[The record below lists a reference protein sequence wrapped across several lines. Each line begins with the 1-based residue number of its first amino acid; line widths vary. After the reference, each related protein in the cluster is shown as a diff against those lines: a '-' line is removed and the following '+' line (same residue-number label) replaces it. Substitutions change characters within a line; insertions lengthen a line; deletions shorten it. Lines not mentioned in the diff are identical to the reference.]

1 MRALLYD
8 IHGNVAAL
16 DAVIADAASAG
27 VDSFVLGGDYA
38 LFGAHPV
45 ETVELLGGLDAE
57 WIRGNGERW
66 TAAPASAPELDLVR
80 RAIADCRSR
89 LGEATVARLAALRE
103 RAEIDEV
110 LFCHASPRSD
120 VETFGPQAASSVP
133 SDGDLL
139 GGTRQS
145 TVVFGHSHL
154 QFDRPGAGRRL
165 VNPGSVGMPFDG
177 DRRAAYA
184 LWHEGGEIELRRVDY
199 DDEAYVAD
207 VRQRLSEPLGSAV
220 ETLVRRLEQARF
232 VD

>member
-16 DAVIADAASAG
+16 DAVLVDAASAG
-27 VDSFVLGGDYA
+27 ADSFVLGGDYA
-38 LFGAHPV
+38 LFGARPV
-45 ETVELLGGLDAE
+45 ETVELLGELDAE

-66 TAAPASAPELDLVR
+66 TADPTSAPELDLVQ

-89 LGEATVARLAALRE
+89 LGERTVEKLTALRE
-103 RAEIDEV
+103 TAEIEDV

-120 VETFGPQAASSVP
+120 LETFGPEKAS

-139 GGTRQS
+139 SGTHQR

-184 LWHEGGEIELRRVDY
+184 LWHDGEEIELRRVEY
-199 DDEAYVAD
+199 DHEAYIAD
-207 VRQRLSEPLGSAV
+207 IRQQLSESLGGAV
-220 ETLVRRLEQARF
+220 ETLVRRIEQARF

>member
-16 DAVIADAASAG
+16 DAVLADADSAG
-27 VDSFVLGGDYA
+27 ADSFVLGGDYA

-45 ETVELLGGLDAE
+45 ETVELLRELDAK

-66 TAAPASAPELDLVR
+66 TADAASAPELDVVQ

-89 LGEATVARLAALRE
+89 LGERTVEELAALRE
-103 RAEIDEV
+103 TAEIEDV

-120 VETFGPQAASSVP
+120 VETFGPQAAP
-133 SDGDLL
+133 ADGELL
-139 GGTRQS
+139 SRTRQS

-154 QFDRPGAGRRL
+154 QFDRPGPGQRL

-177 DRRAAYA
+177 DQRAAYA
-184 LWHEGGEIELRRVDY
+184 IWHDDGEIELRRVDY
-199 DDEAYVAD
+199 DHEAYAAD
-207 VRQRLSEPLGSAV
+207 VRQQLSESLGEAV
-220 ETLVRRLEQARF
+220 ETLVRRIEQAKF

>member
-16 DAVIADAASAG
+16 DAVLGDAASAG
-27 VDSFVLGGDYA
+27 ADSFVLGGDYA
-38 LFGAHPV
+38 LFGARPV
-45 ETVELLGGLDAE
+45 ETVELLGELDAE

-66 TAAPASAPELDLVR
+66 TADPASAPELDLVQ
-80 RAIADCRSR
+80 RAIVDCRSR
-89 LGEATVARLAALRE
+89 LGVRTIEELAALRE
-103 RAEIDEV
+103 TAEFEDI

-120 VETFGPQAASSVP
+120 LETFGPQASS
-133 SDGDLL
+133 SDGALL
-139 GGTRQS
+139 SGTRQS

-154 QFDRPGAGRRL
+154 QFDRTGAGRRL

-184 LWHEGGEIELRRVDY
+184 LWHDGEEIELRRVEY
-199 DDEAYVAD
+199 DHEAYIAD
-207 VRQRLSEPLGSAV
+207 IRQQLSESLGGAV
-220 ETLVRRLEQARF
+220 ETLVRRIEQARF